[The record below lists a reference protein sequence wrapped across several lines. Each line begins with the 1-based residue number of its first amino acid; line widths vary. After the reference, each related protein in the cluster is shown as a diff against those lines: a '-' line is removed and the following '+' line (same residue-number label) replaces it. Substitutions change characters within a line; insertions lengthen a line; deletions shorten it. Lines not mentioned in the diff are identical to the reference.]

1 MKIFFGKIASKFDP
15 KQFQQGYYDT
25 DSESWFNGI
34 DVGDYAFVISGP
46 NIELWQAKKWT
57 RNGAIRLDFEKK
69 VTGIGGRTAGLIAF
83 KYFKLF
89 PTLLSA
95 TTKSLRNIAF
105 VPIPLSKPI
114 SEIEL
119 VDPKTYQNADYFRR
133 IIVHESRY
141 ECDAASEDLQLYL
154 AGNKLQIFPA
164 SFIEGETFTQFRDN
178 RDQIGGG
185 RPKKDKTLRAF
196 SNITSFPCVFSFDTV
211 NLRDVYEAF
220 GVPYE
225 KAEEAEEG
233 TETSDFPKTSFKM
246 EIPLNQILYGPPGT
260 GKTFHTINH
269 ALAIIENKTLEA
281 IGKEKREDLL
291 ARFNNYH
298 KEKQVEFT
306 TFHQS
311 MSYEDFVEGIKPV
324 KAEDAEFVRYEVL
337 PGIFKSICEKAKAKS
352 IVSNNFDNAY
362 ASLLQEIKD
371 NKGSLV
377 LESLVYAKEFTIYE
391 NSKGN
396 LKFHANTEKAYEGV
410 LLKGVIKEYLISG
423 NALDWPSYTKAVA
436 EHMRKKHKYSQTEK
450 EEAKP
455 HVLIID
461 EINRGNISQIFGE
474 LITLLETD
482 KRIGNEEALKVT
494 LPYSKIPFSVPSN
507 LYLIGTMN
515 TADRSIEALDTALRR
530 RFSFVEMPP
539 NEDLLTPSEMFW
551 RLMKRYETVPW
562 NDKVYR
568 EKERK
573 LFDFLGATDK
583 VEAIKV
589 SYWKKFEG
597 GNGETSFSIEHFS
610 GFRLDKLLRTINLR
624 IEKLLD
630 KDHLIGHSYFLNV
643 SSIEDL
649 QNTFYRNIIPLL
661 QEYFFGDYGKIG
673 LVLGAGF
680 VEVVKSEGDFADFSA
695 YEDTAELNERRI
707 YRIKKEG
714 EWREGEFEIALK
726 LLLKT
731 I

>member
-34 DVGDYAFVISGP
+34 DVGDYAFVISGS

-133 IIVHESRY
+133 IIVHESRN

-154 AGNKLQIFPA
+154 EGNKLQIYPA

-196 SNITSFPCVFSFDTV
+196 SNITSFPCVFSFDTI

-233 TETSDFPKTSFKM
+233 TETGDFSKTSSKK

-260 GKTFHTINH
+260 GKTYHTINK
-269 ALAIIENKTLEA
+269 ALEIIEPDFDFSQDRKKV
-281 IGKEKREDLL
+281 KE
-291 ARFNNYH
+291 RFD
-298 KEKQVEFT
+298 ELRQAGRIVFT

-311 MSYEDFVEGIKPV
+311 MSYEDFVEGIKPL
-324 KAEDAEFVRYEVL
+324 KAEDTDFVRYEVL

-352 IVSNNFDNAY
+352 IVSNNFENAY
-362 ASLLQEIKD
+362 ASLLQEIKE

-391 NSKGN
+391 NSRGN

-436 EHMRKKHKYSQTEK
+436 EHLRKKHKYNQTEK
-450 EEAKP
+450 EEVKP

-461 EINRGNISQIFGE
+461 EINRGNVSQIFGE
-474 LITLLETD
+474 LITLLEED
-482 KRIGNEEALKVT
+482 KRMGNEEALEVT
-494 LPYSKIPFSVPSN
+494 LPYSKDTPFSVPPN
-507 LYLIGTMN
+507 LYIIGTMN
-515 TADRSIEALDTALRR
+515 TADRSVEALDTALRR

-539 NEDLLTPSEMFW
+539 NEDLLTASNMFW

-562 NDKVYR
+562 NDKVYQ
-568 EKERK
+568 EKEK
-573 LFDFLGATDK
+573 QLFDFFGAGNFVKDNRK
-583 VEAIKV
+583 
-589 SYWKKFEG
+589 SYWKKFERAE
-597 GNGETSFSIEHFS
+597 GETPFPNEHFF
-610 GFRLDKLLRTINLR
+610 GFKLDNLLNVINRR

-630 KDHLIGHSYFLNV
+630 KDHLIGHSYFMNV
-643 SSIEDL
+643 SSMEDL

-680 VEVVKSEGDFADFSA
+680 VEMVKSEGDFADFSG
-695 YEDTAELNERRI
+695 YEDTAELGERRT

-714 EWREGEFEIALK
+714 DWKEGEFETALK